1 MSAAIRKKKP
11 YEFPNH
17 RVATDQELLRQ
28 VKIEAEQLK
37 EKLQKSILDNP
48 KLAKKSAL
56 LVSLWIQGK
65 SQRAKPGK

>member
-1 MSAAIRKKKP
+1 MSVARKKKP

-17 RVATDQELLRQ
+17 RERNATDQELLRQ
-28 VKIEAEQLK
+28 VKIEAEKLK
-37 EKLQKSILDNP
+37 DSLQKSILDNP

-65 SQRAKPGK
+65 DKKKSKK

>member
-1 MSAAIRKKKP
+1 MSVARKKKP

-17 RVATDQELLRQ
+17 REATDQELLRQ
-28 VKIEAEQLK
+28 VKIEAEKLK
-37 EKLQKSILDNP
+37 DKLQKSILDNP

-65 SQRAKPGK
+65 DKKHSHKK